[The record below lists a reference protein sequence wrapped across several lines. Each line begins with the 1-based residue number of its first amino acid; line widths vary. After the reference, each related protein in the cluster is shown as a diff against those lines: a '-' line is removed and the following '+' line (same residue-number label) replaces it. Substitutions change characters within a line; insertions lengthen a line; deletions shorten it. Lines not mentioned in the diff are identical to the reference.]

1 MNNEYIDYI
10 DELTHEE
17 RSVFFYYFV
26 LKIAPNTIALKL
38 NMGQKKV
45 RNICNFLKQEM
56 DFWQLRQDILRSFEI
71 K

>member
-38 NMGQKKV
+38 NMKQKRV
-45 RNICNFLKQEM
+45 RFICNSLKQEM
-56 DFWQLRQDILRSFEI
+56 DFWKFQQDILLSFEI